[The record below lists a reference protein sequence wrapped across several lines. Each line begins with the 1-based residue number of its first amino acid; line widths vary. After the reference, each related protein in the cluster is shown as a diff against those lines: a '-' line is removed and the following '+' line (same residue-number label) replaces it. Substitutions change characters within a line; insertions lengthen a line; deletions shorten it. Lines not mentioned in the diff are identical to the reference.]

1 MTPPICLPKFPVCED
16 YEERSPEAVRLS
28 CEAKEP
34 LGGLDLECLFQGL
47 AGITGSG
54 AASSVVKA
62 APARTLEGALRRSGW
77 SVARHRDDVA
87 PKSETW
93 QAPGID
99 NIYYAL
105 ARFLEAQSWHKSSGV
120 AGLFKT
126 GLFAGLAE
134 FCREFGNQIDLLYGK
149 DRPDF

>member
-1 MTPPICLPKFPVCED
+1 MTPPICLPKFPICED
-16 YEERSPEAVRLS
+16 YEERSPEAARLS

-34 LGGLDLECLFQGL
+34 LGGLDLECLFHGL
-47 AGITGSG
+47 AGITASG
-54 AASSVVKA
+54 AASTVVKS

-87 PKSETW
+87 PKSETR

-99 NIYYAL
+99 NLYAL
-105 ARFLEAQSWHKSSGV
+105 ARFLEAQSRQKSSGV
-120 AGLFKT
+120 AGLSKAV
-126 GLFAGLAE
+126 LFAGLAE
-134 FCREFGNQIDLLYGK
+134 FCREFGNQIDLLYSK